1 LNKVS
6 IIIPIFNA
14 EKYIEECVNSA
25 LDQTYSNCEIIAVD
39 DGSTDNSLK
48 LLEKFSDKI
57 KVIHKK
63 NGGTPTAL
71 NVGIKNMSGDWFKW
85 LSADDLLKENAVE
98 VFLKESYEITDKE
111 SCIFYSNYDLIN
123 NSGKMIKQFT
133 EPNYNTLSLF
143 DRNVILLDH
152 FYGNGT
158 TSLIHKS
165 MFERYGLFDEK
176 IGFQEDYEFWLR
188 CCLLHGCRLHLIPQ
202 NLAQYRIHDE
212 QLTHTKIDE
221 SLSHADDVRSFVLDK
236 LPKDK
241 KSEYETALKKYS
253 KQNPLRVKIRR
264 GIRDMMFSVL
274 PKETYDKII
283 QMYMER
289 KRN

>member
-1 LNKVS
+1 MKVS
-6 IIIPIFNA
+6 IVIPVYNA
-14 EKYIEECVNSA
+14 EKFIESCIKSA
-25 LDQTYSNCEIIAVD
+25 LHQTYKDIEVIAVD
-39 DGSTDNSLK
+39 DGSTDKSLE
-48 LLEKFSDKI
+48 LLQQSSDKI
-57 KVIHKK
+57 KVIHKE

-71 NVGIKNMSGDWFKW
+71 NTGIKEMTGDWFKW

-98 VFLKESYEITDKE
+98 ELLKESSKIPDKE

-123 NSGKMIKQFT
+123 NSGKMVKQFI

-143 DRNVILLDH
+143 DRNVTLLDH
-152 FYGNGT
+152 YYGNGT

-188 CCLLHGCRLHLIPQ
+188 CSLLHGCRLHLIPQ
-202 NLAQYRIHDE
+202 NLAQYRIHDG
-212 QLTHTKIDE
+212 QLTHTKINE
-221 SLSHADDVRSFVLDK
+221 SLSHADYVRNFVLDK
-236 LPKDK
+236 LPKNK
-241 KSEYETALKKYS
+241 KTEYETALKKYS
-253 KQNPLRVKIRR
+253 KQKPLRVKIRR

-274 PKETYDKII
+274 PKKTSDQII
-283 QMYMER
+283 KMYIER

>member
-1 LNKVS
+1 MKVS
-6 IIIPIFNA
+6 IVIPVYNA
-14 EKYIEECVNSA
+14 EKFIESCIKSA
-25 LDQTYSNCEIIAVD
+25 LYQTYKDIEVIAVD
-39 DGSTDNSLK
+39 DGSTDKSLE
-48 LLEKFSDKI
+48 LLQQFSDKI
-57 KVIHKK
+57 KIIHKK

-85 LSADDLLKENAVE
+85 LSADDILKENAVE
-98 VFLKESYEITDKE
+98 VLLKESSGIADREP
-111 SCIFYSNYDLIN
+111 CIFYSNYDLIN
-123 NSGKMIKQFT
+123 NSGKIVKQFT

-188 CCLLHGCRLHLIPQ
+188 CSLLHGCRLHLIPQ
-202 NLAQYRIHDE
+202 NLAQYRIHDG
-212 QLTHTKIDE
+212 QLTHTKINE
-221 SLSHADDVRSFVLDK
+221 SLSHADYVRNFVLDK
-236 LPKDK
+236 LPKNK
-241 KSEYETALKKYS
+241 KTEYETALKKYS
-253 KQNPLRVKIRR
+253 KQKPLRVKIRR

-274 PKETYDKII
+274 PKKTSDQII
-283 QMYMER
+283 KMYIER

>member
-1 LNKVS
+1 MKVS
-6 IIIPIFNA
+6 IIIPVYNA
-14 EKYIEECVNSA
+14 EKFIESCIKSA
-25 LDQTYSNCEIIAVD
+25 LYQTYKDIEVIAVD
-39 DGSTDNSLK
+39 DGSTDKSLE
-48 LLEKFSDKI
+48 LLQQYSDKI
-57 KVIHKK
+57 KVIHKE

-71 NVGIKNMSGDWFKW
+71 NVGIKEMSGDWFKW
-85 LSADDLLKENAVE
+85 LSADDLLKKNAVE
-98 VFLKESYEITDKE
+98 VLLKESSKTIDRE

-123 NSGKMIKQFT
+123 NSGKIVKQFT

-165 MFERYGLFDEK
+165 MFERCGLFDEK

-188 CCLLHGCRLHLIPQ
+188 CSLLHECKLHLIPQ
-202 NLAQYRIHDE
+202 NLAQYRIHDG

-221 SLSHADDVRSFVLDK
+221 SLSHADYVRSFVLNK
-236 LPKDK
+236 LSKDK
-241 KSEYETALKKYS
+241 KTEYKTALKKYS
-253 KQNPLRVKIRR
+253 KQKPLRVKIRK
-264 GIRDMMFSVL
+264 GMRDMMFSVL
-274 PKETYDKII
+274 PKETSDKII
-283 QMYMER
+283 KMYMKR

>member
-1 LNKVS
+1 MY
-6 IIIPIFNA
+6 NA
-14 EKYIEECVNSA
+14 EKFLTMCIESA
-25 LDQTYSNCEIIAVD
+25 LNQTCKDIEVIAVN
-39 DGSTDNSLK
+39 DGSTDNSLQILQK
-48 LLEKFSDKI
+48 YSDEI
-57 KVIHKK
+57 IIIDKK

-71 NVGIKNMSGDWFKW
+71 NAGINVMKGEWFKW
-85 LSADDLLKENAVE
+85 LSADDILKKNAVE
-98 VFLKESYEITDKE
+98 VLLKESSEITDNE
-111 SCIFYSNYDLIN
+111 YCIFYSNYDLIN
-123 NSGKMIKQFT
+123 NSGKIVKQFI

-188 CCLLHGCRLHLIPQ
+188 CSLLHGCRLHLIPQ
-202 NLAQYRIHDE
+202 NLAQYRIHDG

-221 SLSHADDVRSFVLDK
+221 SLSHADDVRSFVLKK

-241 KSEYETALKKYS
+241 KAEYEIALKKYS
-253 KQNPLRVKIRR
+253 NKKPLRVKIRR
-264 GIRDMMFSVL
+264 GIRNMMFSLL

-283 QMYMER
+283 QMYIER
-289 KRN
+289 KRAKNFL